1 MHGRMY
7 DPRLGQF
14 LSPDPEIQSPYGQ
27 GLNRFAYVFN
37 SPLNNVDPSGF
48 TSEAA
53 YWEAGLGL
61 GVPYTAGLAAT
72 LWSTG
77 GGFAASA
84 AAPAATGFMVAG
96 PSAGEVAGAA
106 APAIATVTAVIN
118 TAIATSHQAV
128 HQFKTPSASNRA
140 AHARSVA
147 RGNNNNS
154 AVSPRQEKPPV
165 PTPAEPKRS
174 SDDRV
179 SAADLANTAGP
190 YDAAASTEVAH
201 PILSHPI
208 NTDRSA
214 EAFETL
220 MEGVM
225 WLNPLGPGEALAA
238 IRAAQVGGKL
248 LPGATKIAGHHIFAQ
263 QFRKFFAAR
272 GIDIERYVIRVAHET
287 THLKGI
293 HGNGLGNLPG
303 KWNARWAQFIAEHP
317 NATAKEIYQF
327 GGRLLDEFGLNHLPI
342 VPK

>member
-165 PTPAEPKRS
+165 PTPAEPKPPAASDEWGPTPDVSNIPSGYAAEKVNHRVFNEGVGQVDDS
-174 SDDRV
+174 SEFWEGSIHGIFEVSTTIFTAGGLTGGKAAVRAGGLFLRASRGGLRFHGDIPNKAALLKKA
-179 SAADLANTAGP
+179 SAALVELREMARASIATREAEMLKLGAKGAHANRLG
-190 YDAAASTEVAH
+190 
-201 PILSHPI
+201 
-208 NTDRSA
+208 A
-214 EAFETL
+214 E
-220 MEGVM
+220 
-225 WLNPLGPGEALAA
+225 
-238 IRAAQVGGKL
+238 R
-248 LPGATKIAGHHIFAQ
+248 
-263 QFRKFFAAR
+263 
-272 GIDIERYVIRVAHET
+272 
-287 THLKGI
+287 
-293 HGNGLGNLPG
+293 
-303 KWNARWAQFIAEHP
+303 
-317 NATAKEIYQF
+317 
-327 GGRLLDEFGLNHLPI
+327 RLLEAVSEILRGRG
-342 VPK
+342 VP